1 MIQIDP
7 ETASFIPILVIH
19 YARHVYI
26 LKGCIK
32 IGTGRIVRNGKYVGF
47 KNTRIEKQV

>member
-7 ETASFIPILVIH
+7 ETVPFIPVLVIH
-19 YARHVYI
+19 YARHVCI

-32 IGTGRIVRNGKYVGF
+32 IGTGSIVGNGKCVGF